1 MKIGFSVSKDLI
13 KWRNRQSNRLE
24 AAPILSK
31 KMIMKDN
38 DKNTENALKRNRID

>member
-1 MKIGFSVSKDLI
+1 MLIGLETSKDMI

-31 KMIMKDN
+31 KMLKHSDN
-38 DKNTENALKRNRID
+38 IENFAKRNRVD